1 MRCCIALSGNG
12 IRPAQPR
19 EPGHVGM
26 GRVKLGLVL
35 DRKCGEIRVRGWIAG
50 RPHPPEEVE
59 QDFGMAVPQGG

>member
-1 MRCCIALSGNG
+1 
-12 IRPAQPR
+12 
-19 EPGHVGM
+19 M